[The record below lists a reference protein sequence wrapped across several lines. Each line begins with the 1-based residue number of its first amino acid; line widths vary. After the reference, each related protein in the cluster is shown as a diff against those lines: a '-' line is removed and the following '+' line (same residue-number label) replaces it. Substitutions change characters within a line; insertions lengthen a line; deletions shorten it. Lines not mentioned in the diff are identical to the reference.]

1 MRRSIREL
9 QQQCRQRSQSVAG
22 ARVDAEQPP
31 ERCPVCG
38 DSTRVQKTWER
49 TGVTLEHGSFRLRQT
64 VRVCVSGCRGKK
76 PIGTLAGLI
85 PARSVVGYDVMV
97 YVGLERFLHHRQR
110 EEIRASLAADHGISL
125 SSGEISLLSGRFL
138 AYLERLHHASARALR
153 AALAADGGWPLQ
165 IDATGED
172 GRGTLLV
179 AFAGWRQW
187 VLGAWKIPTE
197 RADAILPRL
206 RETLFRFGP
215 PCAIVRDLGR
225 AMTEAAETLLKELKL
240 KIPVLACHLH
250 FLSDVGK
257 DLLEQGHD
265 RLRAMFRQAKL
276 RSRLRSLARD
286 LGRNL
291 GREIDD
297 ARAGLRRWQSQIGQE
312 QGLPVGSAGI
322 ATVRALAQW
331 ILDYQADTS
340 GHGFP
345 FDLPWLA
352 LYDRCLQAVSALQE
366 FLSIPS
372 EDPAVRKAL
381 QRLRRILQPVEEDGP
396 GFAAVADR
404 LTRRAGLFAQL
415 RKALRLREE
424 SSRGRRGTP
433 RRAPTASEL
442 KDIRSA
448 VRRLDCSLRRR
459 RPKRG
464 PAEDW
469 RDAIDI
475 VLSHLQKHGRFL
487 WGHAIQFPQ
496 KIGGG
501 IRLVDRTNNAIETQ
515 FHALKHGERRR
526 SGRKVLTQDLE
537 KLSPAAAFAGNLMHS
552 DYVSIVC
559 GSLDRLPEAFARL
572 DSKARCGSK
581 SSVSIVAKTADAE
594 TASLSS
600 ADRKLVRTEEMTRR
614 IIEAAQKGS
623 RKRRVA

>member
-1 MRRSIREL
+1 LRRSIRQLE
-9 QQQCRQRSQSVAG
+9 QQCRQRSQSVAG
-22 ARVDAEQPP
+22 ALVDAEQPP
-31 ERCPVCG
+31 ERCSVCG

-49 TGVTLEHGSFRLRQT
+49 TGVTLEHGPFRLRQT

-76 PIGTLAGLI
+76 LAGTLAGLI
-85 PARSVVGYDVMV
+85 PLRSVIGYDVMV

-125 SSGEISLLSGRFL
+125 SSGEISVLSGRFL
-138 AYLERLHHASARALR
+138 AYLERLHHALAPALR
-153 AALAADGGWPLQ
+153 AALAADGGWPLH

-206 RETLFRFGP
+206 RETIFRFRP

-225 AMTEAAETLLKELKL
+225 AMAEAAERLVKDLKL
-240 KIPVLACHLH
+240 KIPILACHLH
-250 FLSDVGK
+250 FLSDIGK
-257 DLLEQGHD
+257 DLLEDGHD
-265 RLRAMFRQAKL
+265 QLRVLFRQANL
-276 RSRLRSLARD
+276 RSQLRTLARD

-291 GREIDD
+291 GQDIDD
-297 ARAGLRRWQSQIGQE
+297 ARAGLCRWQSETDQE
-312 QGLPVGSAGI
+312 QRLPAGSAGV

-331 ILDYQADTS
+331 ILDYPADTR
-340 GHGFP
+340 GDGFP

-352 LYDRCLQAVSALQE
+352 LYDRGLQAASALQA
-366 FLSIPS
+366 FLADPL
-372 EDPAVRKAL
+372 EDSAVRKAL
-381 QRLRRILQPVEEDGP
+381 RRLRRILQPVEDDGP
-396 GFAAVADR
+396 GFSAVADR
-404 LTRRAGLFAQL
+404 LTRRAELFAEL
-415 RKALRLREE
+415 RNALRLHEE
-424 SSRGRRGTP
+424 SSRGRTQ
-433 RRAPTASEL
+433 TAHPAHTIAEL
-442 KDIRSA
+442 KDVHSA
-448 VRRLDCSLRRR
+448 VHRLTRSLRRR
-459 RPKRG
+459 RPKCG
-464 PAEDW
+464 PAGDW

-487 WGHAIQFPQ
+487 WGHAIRLPQ
-496 KIGGG
+496 KAGGG

-515 FHALKHGERRR
+515 FHTLKHGERRR

-537 KLSPAAAFAGNLMHS
+537 KLSPAAALAANLTHA

-572 DSKARCGSK
+572 DSKVRRGST
-581 SSVSIVAKTADAE
+581 SSVSMTAGTADPE

-614 IIEAAQKGS
+614 IIAAAQKGS
-623 RKRRVA
+623 RKRKVA